1 MSKLLFCSML
11 VLLAVS
17 SLSERR
23 CSCQKALE
31 RDLPHGANETIE
43 YSEKTVKR
51 IAGRVAYWNNN
62 EPAQDVVVEIYE
74 IPHAVKKLKP
84 HEIVSRR
91 HRKAACV
98 TLQDGRFC
106 FPELPSGRYLVRAGA
121 RNANAGMNEVQ
132 IQVNLDRRWWSR
144 WLRCDKEI
152 QLALTPGT

>member
-1 MSKLLFCSML
+1 ML

-23 CSCQKALE
+23 CSCEKALE

-51 IAGRVAYWNNN
+51 IAGRVAYEHNDQ
-62 EPAQDVVVEIYE
+62 PAEDVVVEIYE
-74 IPHAVKKLKP
+74 IPHADKKLKS

-91 HRKAACV
+91 HRTAACI
-98 TLQDGRFC
+98 TQKDGSFC
-106 FPELPSGRYLVRAGA
+106 FPDLPSGRYLVRAGA
-121 RNANAGMNEVQ
+121 RNANAGMNEVKVR
-132 IQVNLDRRWWSR
+132 VNVDRRWWSR
-144 WLRCDKEI
+144 WFRSDKGI